1 MFIRQ
6 FSSIIDLVIRSLI
19 SENNAFLLI
28 DPSFAFLIGCFCLKS
43 CEMNIKDKK
52 KDYLV
57 YLLWLF
63 GVIPSNILKNYLIV
77 KSPTLRAQKV
87 LYLIE

>member
-1 MFIRQ
+1 
-6 FSSIIDLVIRSLI
+6 
-19 SENNAFLLI
+19 
-28 DPSFAFLIGCFCLKS
+28 
-43 CEMNIKDKK
+43 MNIKERE

-63 GVIPSNILKNYLIV
+63 GVIPSNILRNYIVV

-87 LYLIE
+87 LYFIEQVIYYLTRLIQLSFESRTKLKKS

>member
-1 MFIRQ
+1 
-6 FSSIIDLVIRSLI
+6 
-19 SENNAFLLI
+19 
-28 DPSFAFLIGCFCLKS
+28 
-43 CEMNIKDKK
+43 MNIKERK

-63 GVIPSNILKNYLIV
+63 GVIPSNIIINYIVV

-87 LYLIE
+87 LYLIK

>member
-1 MFIRQ
+1 
-6 FSSIIDLVIRSLI
+6 
-19 SENNAFLLI
+19 
-28 DPSFAFLIGCFCLKS
+28 
-43 CEMNIKDKK
+43 MNIKEMK

-63 GVIPSNILKNYLIV
+63 GVIPSNILKNYIVV
-77 KSPTLRAQKV
+77 KSPTFRTKKV

>member
-1 MFIRQ
+1 
-6 FSSIIDLVIRSLI
+6 
-19 SENNAFLLI
+19 
-28 DPSFAFLIGCFCLKS
+28 
-43 CEMNIKDKK
+43 MNIKNRE

-63 GVIPSNILKNYLIV
+63 GVLPSNILKNYLIV
-77 KSPTLRAQKV
+77 KSPTLRARKV

>member
-1 MFIRQ
+1 MNFYLLT
-6 FSSIIDLVIRSLI
+6 LVRYFNMIL
-19 SENNAFLLI
+19 
-28 DPSFAFLIGCFCLKS
+28 
-43 CEMNIKDKK
+43 CERGNEMMKRKRD

-63 GVIPSNILKNYLIV
+63 GVIPSNILRNYIIV
-77 KSPTLRAQKV
+77 NSPTLRAQKV

>member
-1 MFIRQ
+1 
-6 FSSIIDLVIRSLI
+6 
-19 SENNAFLLI
+19 
-28 DPSFAFLIGCFCLKS
+28 
-43 CEMNIKDKK
+43 MNINEKE

-87 LYLIE
+87 LYLIK

>member
-1 MFIRQ
+1 M
-6 FSSIIDLVIRSLI
+6 
-19 SENNAFLLI
+19 N
-28 DPSFAFLIGCFCLKS
+28 LK
-43 CEMNIKDKK
+43 ERK

-63 GVIPSNILKNYLIV
+63 GIFPSNILKNYILV
-77 KSPTLRAQKV
+77 KNPTLKAQKV

>member
-1 MFIRQ
+1 
-6 FSSIIDLVIRSLI
+6 
-19 SENNAFLLI
+19 
-28 DPSFAFLIGCFCLKS
+28 
-43 CEMNIKDKK
+43 MNIKKRE

-57 YLLWLF
+57 YLLWLL
-63 GVIPSNILKNYLIV
+63 GVIPLNILIKYIAV

>member
-1 MFIRQ
+1 
-6 FSSIIDLVIRSLI
+6 
-19 SENNAFLLI
+19 
-28 DPSFAFLIGCFCLKS
+28 
-43 CEMNIKDKK
+43 MNIRERK

-63 GVIPSNILKNYLIV
+63 GVIPLNILKNYIIV
-77 KSPTLRAQKV
+77 KSPTLRAKKV